1 MLSAAIRKP
10 VQNYLGALLFGL
22 GLSTLPAT
30 AAPLKAVAEYTVTI
44 GGTQV
49 ANVEVTLDDDG
60 SKYSLT
66 GNARITGL
74 ARLVASGSAR
84 LQSSGAST
92 GSGLR
97 SQRFDLLTRASG
109 EDFTVAITY
118 AAGDVSTFKVNPPI
132 INNIDRVA
140 IERKQLVG
148 NINDMAAAF
157 VLKGGKLDASLCDRQ
172 LQIFTGVERFNLK
185 LSYAKDDVATSKR
198 TGYQGPVVLC
208 AVRYSPISGHY
219 TSSEV
224 TRDLVEKERIL
235 VWYAPLA
242 APGYFIPYRAL
253 VTTESGD
260 ISVVLT
266 TLTQ

>member
-1 MLSAAIRKP
+1 MLSALVRNPLAT
-10 VQNYLGALLFGL
+10 LLFGL
-22 GLSTLPAT
+22 GLLVTPTA
-30 AAPLKAVAEYTVTI
+30 AAPLKAVAEYTVTM

-49 ANVEVTLDDDG
+49 ANVQVRLDDDG
-60 SKYSLT
+60 SRYSLN
-66 GNARITGL
+66 GNAKITGL
-74 ARLVASGSAR
+74 AQLVASGSAR

-92 GSGLR
+92 STGLR

-118 AAGDVSTFKVNPPI
+118 GPGTVDTFKVNPPI
-132 INNIDRVA
+132 VNNIDRVA

-157 VLKGGKLDASLCDRQ
+157 VLKGDALDGSLCDRQ
-172 LQIFTGVERFNLK
+172 MQIFTGVERFNLK
-185 LSYAKDDVATSKR
+185 LSYAKGDEATSKR

-208 AVRYSPISGHY
+208 NVRYTPVSGHY

-224 TRDLVEKERIL
+224 TQDLVSQERIL
-235 VWYAPLA
+235 IWYAPLGT
-242 APGYFIPYRAL
+242 PGYFIPYRAL

-266 TLTQ
+266 SLTTS

>member
-1 MLSAAIRKP
+1 MLSAVIRKP
-10 VQNYLGALLFGL
+10 LGALLFGL
-22 GLSTLPAT
+22 GLLATPAI
-30 AAPLKAVAEYTVTI
+30 AAPLKAIAEYTVTM

-49 ANVEVTLDDDG
+49 ANVTVNLDDDG
-60 SKYSLT
+60 ASYTLSGSAK
-66 GNARITGL
+66 ITGL
-74 ARLVASGSAR
+74 ARLVASGTAR
-84 LQSSGAST
+84 LQSTGAST
-92 GSGLR
+92 SSGLR
-97 SQRFDLLTRASG
+97 SQRFSLLTRASG

-118 AAGDVSTFKVNPPI
+118 ASGNVDSFKVNPPI

-157 VLKGGKLDASLCDRQ
+157 VLKGDKLDASLCERQ
-172 LQIFTGVERFNLK
+172 LQIFTGVERFNLQ
-185 LSYAKDDVATSKR
+185 LSYAKGDEATSKR

-208 AVRYSPISGHY
+208 NVRYTPVSGHY

-224 TRDLVEKERIL
+224 TQDLVSKERIL
-235 VWYAPLA
+235 IWFAPLA
-242 APGYFIPYRAL
+242 ATGYFIPYRAL

-266 TLTQ
+266 ALTQ

>member
-1 MLSAAIRKP
+1 MLSALIRKP
-10 VQNYLGALLFGL
+10 VGTLLAGLALLAA
-22 GLSTLPAT
+22 PAT
-30 AAPLKAVAEYTVTI
+30 AAPMKAVAEYTVTM
-44 GGTQV
+44 GGTQM
-49 ANVEVTLDDDG
+49 ANVEVALDDDG
-60 SKYSLT
+60 ASYRLV
-66 GNARITGL
+66 GNAKISGL
-74 ARLVASGSAR
+74 ARLIASGTAK

-92 GSGLR
+92 STGLR

-118 AAGDVSTFKVNPPI
+118 AGGKVDTFKVNPPI

-157 VLKGGKLDASLCDRQ
+157 VLKGEALDADLCNRQ
-172 LQIFTGVERFNLK
+172 MEIFTGVERFNLR
-185 LSYAKDDVATSKR
+185 LSYAKGDQATSKR

-208 AVRYSPISGHY
+208 NVRYTPVSGHY

-224 TRDLVEKERIL
+224 TQDLASKERIL
-235 VWYAPLA
+235 IWYAPLGT
-242 APGYFIPYRAL
+242 PGYYIPYRAL

-260 ISVVLT
+260 LSVVLT
-266 TLTQ
+266 SLTLNAG